1 MLETD
6 LSYPLVVEV
15 TLFKHNLVDNR
26 FLSEIRR
33 NARITKV
40 ANSLKHFFVPVE
52 DIKTILDLK
61 FRDEVLYQ
69 NGLSEE
75 DLVKHITST
84 FFLYSVINTFTSL
97 KYIKF
102 CISHKK
108 NYTRRKGNQISFE
121 YKILHAKIDLP
132 SLVSSVEELSGI
144 QRLLVAI
151 KFWKPNKFYPK
162 PFIEVAS
169 RDLITQI
176 NYYEG
181 ANPEFATEHNE
192 AISALLRYIDMKLES
207 DNSSL
212 QVIVM
217 N

>member
-6 LSYPLVVEV
+6 LSYPLIVEV
-15 TLFKHNLVDNR
+15 TLFKHNLMDSR

-40 ANSLKHFFVPVE
+40 ENSQKHFFVPVG
-52 DIKTILDLK
+52 DIKEILDTK
-61 FRDEVLYQ
+61 FKDEVLYQ
-69 NGLSEE
+69 NGLSDE
-75 DLVKHITST
+75 DLVKNINSA
-84 FFLYSVINTFTSL
+84 FFLHSVVTTFTSL

-102 CISHKK
+102 SVSNKK
-108 NYTRRKGNQISFE
+108 NYTRRKGNQISFD

-132 SLVSSVEELSGI
+132 ALVANNQELRDI
-144 QRLLVAI
+144 QKLLIAI
-151 KFWKPNKFYPK
+151 KFWKPNKFHPK
-162 PFIEVAS
+162 PFIEVSS
-169 RDLITQI
+169 RDLINQI
-176 NYYEG
+176 QYHEG
-181 ANPEFATEHNE
+181 SDTDFATEYNE